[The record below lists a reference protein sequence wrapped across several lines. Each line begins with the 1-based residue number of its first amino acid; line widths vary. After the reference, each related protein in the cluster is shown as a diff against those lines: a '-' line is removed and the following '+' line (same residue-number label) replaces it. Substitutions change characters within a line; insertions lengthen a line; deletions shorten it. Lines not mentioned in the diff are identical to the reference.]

1 MAGLL
6 PATTMTAPALA
17 RDAALGGL
25 PLSRAQVRSIAH
37 ATARMNVWEGAVR
50 SGKTIASLLAWL
62 LYVADAPRGGVLVV
76 AGKTLDTIA
85 RNVFGPLSDPALFGE
100 FAQHVKYTR
109 GASTAVILGR
119 QIEIIPANDA
129 KAEAKLRGLTAAGA
143 YVDEA
148 TLVPE
153 AYWTQ
158 LLARLSVAGARL
170 FATTNP
176 DGPGHWLRK
185 KFLLRK
191 GELDLRSWRFTLDD
205 NPSLDPQYVR
215 SLKAEYVGLWY
226 RRFILGEWC
235 LAEGA
240 VFDMWDEDRHV
251 VDELPAMDRW
261 LAVGID
267 YGTVNPFAA
276 LLLGVGSPE
285 PDPSRPAGVTRRLY
299 LVDEWR
305 YDSRTALRQL
315 TDSEYAGNVHR
326 WLREIERPGEQGA
339 NRGVSPEWWVVD
351 PSAAS
356 FKTQLW
362 RGDRQAG
369 APPVSTVTD
378 ADNAVVDGIR
388 LVATLL
394 ARDLLRVHRRCE
406 GWREEIPGYSWDD
419 EKALK
424 GEDAPIK
431 ADDHS
436 LDAGRYAVKTTEW
449 AWRPYIGREA
459 A

>member
-6 PATTMTAPALA
+6 PTTTRMTTPVLA
-17 RDAALGGL
+17 RDAALGAL
-25 PLSRAQVRSIAH
+25 PLSRAQVRSVAH
-37 ATARMNVWEGAVR
+37 STARINVWEGAVR

-62 LYVADAPRGGVLVV
+62 LFVADAPYGGMLVV

-85 RNVFGPLSDPALFGE
+85 RNVFGPLTDPALFGE
-100 FAQHVKYTR
+100 MARHVKYTR

-129 KAEAKLRGLTAAGA
+129 KAESKLRGLTAAGA

-153 AYWTQ
+153 AYWSQ
-158 LLARLSVAGARL
+158 LLARLSVPGARL

-191 GELDLRSWRFTLDD
+191 AALDLRSWRFTLDD
-205 NPSLDPQYVR
+205 NPSLDPAYVAA
-215 SLKAEYVGLWY
+215 LKAEYVGLWY

-240 VFDMWDEDRHV
+240 VYDMWDEDRHV

-267 YGTVNPFAA
+267 YGTVNAFSA
-276 LLLGVGSPE
+276 LLLGMGSPE
-285 PDPSRPAGVTRRLY
+285 PSRDAGATRRLY
-299 LVDEWR
+299 LVDEYR

-315 TDSEYAGNVHR
+315 TDGEYAANVHG
-326 WLREIERPGEQGA
+326 WLRRIERPSEHGA

-362 RGDRQAG
+362 RGDRDAG
-369 APPVSTVTD
+369 VPPVSTVTD

-394 ARDLLRVHRRCE
+394 ARDQLRVHRRCA
-406 GWREEIPGYSWDD
+406 GWLEEAPGYSWDD
-419 EKALK
+419 DKAAK

-436 LDAGRYAVKTTEW
+436 LDAGRYAIKTTEW

>member
-1 MAGLL
+1 MAEHLAGLPMS
-6 PATTMTAPALA
+6 PA
-17 RDAALGGL
+17 
-25 PLSRAQVRSIAH
+25 QIRSVAH
-37 ATARMNVWEGAVR
+37 ATARINIWEGAVR
-50 SGKTIASLLAWL
+50 SGKTISSLLAWL
-62 LYVADAPRGGVLVV
+62 LYVADAPHGGVLVV
-76 AGKTLDTIA
+76 SGKTLDTIA

-100 FAQHVKYTR
+100 FARHVKYTR

-129 KAEAKLRGLTAAGA
+129 KAESKLRGLTCAGA

-148 TLVPE
+148 TSVPE
-153 AYWTQ
+153 EFWTQ

-185 KFLLRK
+185 RFLLRK
-191 GELDLRSWRFTLDD
+191 GSLNLRSWRFTLDD
-205 NPSLDPQYVR
+205 NPALDPEYVR

-240 VFDMWDEDRHV
+240 VYDMWDEDRHV
-251 VDELPAMDRW
+251 VRTLPAMDRW

-267 YGTVNPFAA
+267 YGTVNPFSA

-285 PDPSRPAGVTRRLY
+285 RDGRRRLY

-305 YDSRTALRQL
+305 YSSRDQLRQL
-315 TDSEYAGNVHR
+315 TDGEYSERVRG
-326 WLREIERPGEQGA
+326 WLRELERPGEHTA
-339 NRGVSPEWWVVD
+339 NPRGVTPEWWVVD

-362 RGDRQAG
+362 RDGY
-369 APPVSTVTD
+369 SNVTD

-388 LVATLL
+388 TVATLL
-394 ARDLLRVHRRCE
+394 ARDQLRVSHTCR
-406 GWREEIPGYSWDD
+406 GWREEAPGYSWDD
-419 EKALK
+419 DKAER

-436 LDAGRYAVKTTEW
+436 LDAGRYAIKTTEW
-449 AWRPYIGREA
+449 AWRPYIGQEA